1 MCHQRLTISWF
12 AVILLASPLMAIWEL
27 EKGVYVV
34 EVDWSPVAPGERV
47 VLTCDTPEE
56 DEIIW
61 TSDKKDGIV
70 GSGKTL
76 TIQVKEFS
84 EAGQYTCHKG
94 GKTLS
99 HSHLLLHK
107 KENGIWSTDILK
119 DQKDP
124 KNKTFLKCEA
134 ANYSGR
140 FTCWWLTEISSDL
153 KFNVKSS
160 SSSSDSR
167 AVTCGAA
174 SLSAEK
180 VTVERRNYKKYS
192 VACQEDVTCP
202 TAEETLPIELV
213 MEAQHKDKYENY
225 STSFF
230 IRDII
235 KPDPPKNLQVKP
247 LRNSQVEVSWE
258 YPDSWSTP
266 HSYFSL
272 KFLVQLYRKKEKKN
286 DSMIVDETST
296 KVTCPKNTEVR
307 VRAQDR
313 YYNSSW
319 SKWTSVP
326 CS

>member
-12 AVILLASPLMAIWEL
+12 AVVLLASPLMAIWEL

-34 EVDWSPVAPGERV
+34 EVDWSPGAPGERV

-56 DEIIW
+56 EDIIW
-61 TSDKKDGIV
+61 TFEKSGKIM

-76 TIQVKEFS
+76 TILVKEFL

-134 ANYSGR
+134 PNYSGR
-140 FTCWWLTEISSDL
+140 FTCWWLTPISSNL

-174 SLSAEK
+174 SLSSER
-180 VTVERRNYKKYS
+180 VTGNQRDKKYT

-235 KPDPPKNLQVKP
+235 KPDPPKNLQLKP
-247 LRNSQVEVSWE
+247 LSNSEVEVSWE

-272 KFLVQLYRKKEKKN
+272 KFQVQRYHRGERIN
-286 DSMIVDETST
+286 VPITVDETST
-296 KVTCPKNTEVR
+296 KVTCHKGIEVL

-319 SKWTSVP
+319 SEWTSVS